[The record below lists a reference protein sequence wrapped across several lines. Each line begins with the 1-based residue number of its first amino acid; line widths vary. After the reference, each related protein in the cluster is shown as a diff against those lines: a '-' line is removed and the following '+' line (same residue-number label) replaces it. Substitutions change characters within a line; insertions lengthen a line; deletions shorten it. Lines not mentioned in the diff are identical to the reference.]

1 MELRTSGPG
10 VQEWRIEDKKINE
23 TCGGDGEIILEREE
37 VQKCWRVTRFS
48 LRRTHCVYNVDLEGK
63 HQRGREIQNTVVS
76 RKQANKQ
83 KIKSKG
89 FYCGKQKTGSGCKK
103 KGETLG
109 SRPLTSERKQSSGLA
124 GVKWKPFFDVSRN
137 LSSSG

>member
-1 MELRTSGPG
+1 MELWTSGPG
-10 VQEWRIEDKKINE
+10 VQEWRNEDKEMNE
-23 TCGGDGEIILEREE
+23 TSGGDEGIILEREE

-48 LRRTHCVYNVDLEGK
+48 PRRTHCVYNVDLEGK
-63 HQRGREIQNTVVS
+63 HQRGRETQNTAVS

-89 FYCGKQKTGSGCKK
+89 FYCGKQKTESGCKK
-103 KGETLG
+103 KGGTPG
-109 SRPLTSERKQSSGLA
+109 SRPLTSESDSGLA

>member
-1 MELRTSGPG
+1 MNETSG
-10 VQEWRIEDKKINE
+10 
-23 TCGGDGEIILEREE
+23 GGGEIILEREE

-48 LRRTHCVYNVDLEGK
+48 LRRIHCVYSVDLEGK
-63 HQRGREIQNTVVS
+63 YQRGRETQNTIVS

-83 KIKSKG
+83 KIKTKNSTVESRNREVTAKRR
-89 FYCGKQKTGSGCKK
+89 GKTP
-103 KGETLG
+103 G
-109 SRPLTSERKQSSGLA
+109 SRPLTSERRQSSWLA